1 MIADLA
7 AVDDISLSDASVC
20 VIGSG
25 PAGAVLSVEL
35 ARTGVDVLLLEASG
49 HEPEPETG
57 NHHYSFARQLGG
69 SSNLWA
75 GRCAPLEPLDF
86 ASRPWVPD
94 SGWPLTRNDL
104 DPYYERASALLELPP
119 HVSAPED
126 APNGIVDIKRFRWAS
141 TPFKAGRY
149 LREAVRQYDNLTILL
164 HAPVGRIRGDCVEIM
179 TPAGRTRRARANV
192 IVLAAGGI
200 ETPRVLLNSGIG
212 NDNTGRYFSTHPKA
226 DMAVLV
232 LSSRR
237 PTSSPLFTDTPVAG
251 GRVRHGIGFT
261 ADAQERFGLLN
272 HYVQAT
278 PLPESSCSRVFATL
292 RGSSPLDS
300 AFVDKSRVLR
310 GLLPGLGMMAAEA
323 LERLA
328 RRPPTARTF
337 VLRVFLDQ
345 YPDPANRVTLD
356 QKRDGHGL
364 PLAGVTWR
372 HSERDR
378 RSVRDFFTRLDA
390 AFRSARLGHV
400 EFSRLGH
407 PGDWPLTAIHSHF
420 MGATRMGNDPQTA
433 VTDEHGEIH
442 GRPNLFVAGPSLF
455 PSYGYA
461 NPFYTIVALSLRLAD
476 HLKAR
481 LDARS

>member
-7 AVDDISLSDASVC
+7 AAPDVSLPDASVC

-25 PAGAVLSVEL
+25 PAGAVVSVEL
-35 ARTGVDVLLLEASG
+35 ARMGVEVLLLEAGG
-49 HEPEPETG
+49 HDQESE
-57 NHHYSFARQLGG
+57 NLRYNSACQLGG

-75 GRCAPLEPLDF
+75 GRCAPLEPIDF
-86 ASRPWVPD
+86 VSRPWVRD
-94 SGWPLTRNDL
+94 SGWPLTRKDL
-104 DPYYERASALLELPP
+104 DPYYERASALLDLPQDVP
-119 HVSAPED
+119 VPRSTLGD
-126 APNGIVDIKRFRWAS
+126 IVDIKLFLWAGK
-141 TPFKAGRY
+141 PFNAGRH
-149 LREAVRQYDNLTILL
+149 LREAVRQYDNLNIFL
-164 HAPVGRIRGDCVEIM
+164 HAPVGRIRGDCVEVM
-179 TPAGRTRRARANV
+179 GPGGGTRRARANI

-200 ETPRVLLNSGIG
+200 ETPRLLLSSGIG

-237 PTSSPLFTDTPVAG
+237 PTSSPLFTDTSVAG

-278 PLPESSCSRVFATL
+278 PLPESSRSRVFATL

-300 AFVDKSRVLR
+300 AFVDRSRLLR

-323 LERLA
+323 IERLE

-337 VLRVFLDQ
+337 ILRAFLDQ

-356 QKRDGHGL
+356 TKRDEHGL
-364 PLAGVTWR
+364 PLARVTWR
-372 HSERDR
+372 YGERDR
-378 RSVRDFFTRLDA
+378 RSVLDFFTRLDA

-420 MGATRMGNDPQTA
+420 MGATRMGNDLHTA
-433 VTDEHGEIH
+433 VTDEHGEVH
-442 GRPNLFVAGPSLF
+442 GRPNLFIAGPSLF